1 MEVILTCDLAMP
13 TTRGG
18 RPPGKAQVWRKAGL
32 RLHDLSFMRAVVQG
46 LAPAVAAQRYLPE
59 LMADERVAGAY
70 LRRVVELAADILM
83 SSEEPGAAGV
93 MRELAKFPKSQV
105 RSTTC
110 ENTPSAQ
117 GAPSVPSLDE
127 FAEEI
132 GAEDFSERE
141 IQELYQERYG
151 VQLATLPAAA
161 DTNGPVASTDAV
173 LRALSIAQSR
183 GVVLPK
189 PTDPARLW
197 FSQSLTARLNGAEIA
212 LLQELIDFINQH
224 GRHWYSRIPG
234 VGQDRARRLVG
245 WLVQHEP
252 FLEHKIA
259 PRSRWDNASLMAGGD
274 SGWTALQPFFRAVQT
289 AGQTHLG
296 SSLRSMGPNA
306 MGAQS
311 DADAI
316 KSWLVTLDFK
326 SVHTR
331 KAYACDVMRLMLWAQ
346 EQSKTLS
353 TLTVADAAAHARF
366 LCSPPAHWIGRL
378 PAHRDWADWRP
389 MRGPLSSRSAAR
401 ALAAIGH
408 LYGFLLETNYLVANP
423 FARIRQAK
431 RPDQQI
437 DTMRS
442 LSTAQ
447 MRLVERHLDAMPES
461 PSKRRMVAILALME
475 STGLRIGELSL
486 SWGNLQ
492 PIRNLLACDH
502 VAGAMCLRVMGKG
515 GKERLVPVKDH
526 VLRALRAHQADRVL
540 LIDAGG
546 IAPVSEEETPLFSV
560 LERPMVGAVAS
571 TNGALSTAGIHRAV
585 KRLFGQVAE
594 QCTDADSKAAFE
606 RATCH
611 WLRHTFAH
619 SVLGATNQDLP
630 VTQQLLGHKS
640 IATTGIYVKAD
651 MGQRLRAVMAMPL
664 MFGGNT
670 QVRR

>member
-1 MEVILTCDLAMP
+1 LTCDLAMP

-18 RPPGKAQVWRKAGL
+18 RPPGKAQVWREAGL

-59 LMADERVAGAY
+59 LMADERVADAY
-70 LRRVVELAADILM
+70 LRRVVELAADILV
-83 SSEEPGAAGV
+83 SSEEPGAASV
-93 MRELAKFPKSQV
+93 MLDFAKFPKSQV
-105 RSTTC
+105 KSTAC

-117 GAPSVPSLDE
+117 LEPAVPSLDE

-151 VQLATLPAAA
+151 EQLATLPAAA
-161 DTNGPVASTDAV
+161 DTSAPIASTDTV
-173 LRALSIAQSR
+173 LRALGIVQSR

-189 PTDPARLW
+189 PTDPVRLW
-197 FSQSLTARLNGAEIA
+197 FSQSLTARLNGAEIV
-212 LLQELIDFINQH
+212 LLQELIDFINRY

-259 PRSRWDNASLMAGGD
+259 PRSRWDSASHLAGGD
-274 SGWTALQPFFRAVQT
+274 SVWTALQPFFKVAH
-289 AGQTHLG
+289 AAQTHLG
-296 SSLRSMGPNA
+296 SSLRSTGPNA
-306 MGAQS
+306 MGVQS
-311 DADAI
+311 EADAV

-346 EQSKTLS
+346 EQGKTLS

-408 LYGFLLETNYLVANP
+408 LYGFLMETGYLVANP
-423 FARIRQAK
+423 FARIRQSK
-431 RPDQQI
+431 QPDQQI

-442 LSTAQ
+442 LSMAQ
-447 MRLVERHLDAMPES
+447 MRMVEQYLGAMQES
-461 PSKRRMVAILALME
+461 PTSRRLVAILALLE
-475 STGLRIGELSL
+475 STGLRIGELNL
-486 SWGNLQ
+486 TWGNLM
-492 PIRNLLACDH
+492 PIRLLVPDEQLS
-502 VAGAMCLRVMGKG
+502 GAKCLRVLGKG
-515 GKERLVPVKDH
+515 GKERLVPIKEH
-526 VLRALRAHQADRVL
+526 VLRALHAHRADRQVL
-540 LIDAGG
+540 IESGLVVA
-546 IAPVSEEETPLFSV
+546 VTEEETPLFSV
-560 LERPMVGAVAS
+560 LERPMVGEMAS
-571 TNGALSTAGIHRAV
+571 ANGALSTAGLHRVV
-585 KRLFGQVAE
+585 KRLFAQVAG
-594 QCTDADSKAAFE
+594 QCADAESKAAFE

-664 MFGGNT
+664 MFGGNS
-670 QVRR
+670 QFRR

>member
-1 MEVILTCDLAMP
+1 MGVILTCELAMP

-18 RPPGKAQVWRKAGL
+18 RPPGKAQVWREAGL
-32 RLHDLSFMRAVVQG
+32 RLHDLSFVRAVVQG

-59 LMADERVAGAY
+59 LVADERVAGAY
-70 LRRVVELAADILM
+70 LRRVVEMASDILGGHG
-83 SSEEPGAAGV
+83 EQGLA
-93 MRELAKFPKSQV
+93 RELVNFAKFTKSQV
-105 RSTTC
+105 NSTNY
-110 ENTPSAQ
+110 ENPATAQ
-117 GAPSVPSLDE
+117 SVSKVPSLDE

-141 IQELYQERYG
+141 IQELYEERYG
-151 VQLATLPAAA
+151 EQLAAVPVAA
-161 DTNGPVASTDAV
+161 DTSAPVASTDAV
-173 LRALSIAQSR
+173 LRALSIVQSR

-189 PTDPARLW
+189 PTDPVRLW

-212 LLQELIDFINQH
+212 LLQELIDFINQF
-224 GRHWYSRIPG
+224 GRHWYSRVPG

-252 FLEHKIA
+252 FLEHKIV
-259 PRSRWDNASLMAGGD
+259 PRSRWDSASLLVGGD
-274 SGWTALQPFFRAVQT
+274 SCWTALQPFFKVAH
-289 AGQTHLG
+289 AEQTHLG

-311 DADAI
+311 DADAV

-346 EQSKTLS
+346 EQGKTLS

-378 PAHRDWADWRP
+378 PAHRDWAEWRP

-408 LYGFLLETNYLVANP
+408 LYGFLMETGYLVANP

-431 RPDQQI
+431 QPDQQI

-442 LSTAQ
+442 LSKAQ
-447 MRLVERHLDAMPES
+447 MRMVEQYLGAMPES
-461 PSKRRMVAILALME
+461 PTSRRLVAILALLE
-475 STGLRIGELSL
+475 STGLRIGELNL
-486 SWGNLQ
+486 TWGNLL
-492 PIRNLLACDH
+492 PIRLL
-502 VAGAMCLRVMGKG
+502 VPEEQLLGAKCLRVLGKG
-515 GKERLVPVKDH
+515 GKERLVPIKEH
-526 VLRALRAHQADRVL
+526 VLRALHAHRSDRQA
-540 LIDAGG
+540 LIDSGQMVA
-546 IAPVSEEETPLFSV
+546 VTEEETPLFSV
-560 LERPMVGAVAS
+560 LEKPMVGEMAS
-571 TNGALSTAGIHRAV
+571 ANGALSTAGIHRAV
-585 KRLFGQVAE
+585 KRLFAQVAG
-594 QCTDADSKAAFE
+594 QCADAESKAAFE

-664 MFGGNT
+664 MFDGKGFGH
-670 QVRR
+670 R

>member
-1 MEVILTCDLAMP
+1 MEVILTCELAMP

-18 RPPGKAQVWRKAGL
+18 RPPGKAQVWREAGL
-32 RLHDLSFMRAVVQG
+32 RLHDLSFVRAVVQG

-59 LMADERVAGAY
+59 LVADERVAGAY
-70 LRRVVELAADILM
+70 LRRVVEMASDILGGHG
-83 SSEEPGAAGV
+83 EQGLA
-93 MRELAKFPKSQV
+93 RELVNFAKFTKSQV
-105 RSTTC
+105 NSTNY
-110 ENTPSAQ
+110 ENPATAQ
-117 GAPSVPSLDE
+117 SVPKVPSLDE

-132 GAEDFSERE
+132 GAEDFCERE

-151 VQLATLPAAA
+151 EQLATLPAAA
-161 DTNGPVASTDAV
+161 NTRAPVASTDAV
-173 LRALSIAQSR
+173 LRALSIVQSR

-189 PTDPARLW
+189 PTDPVRLW

-212 LLQELIDFINQH
+212 LLQELIDFINRH
-224 GRHWYSRIPG
+224 GRHWYSRVPG
-234 VGQDRARRLVG
+234 VGQDRAKRLVG
-245 WLVQHEP
+245 WLVQHET

-259 PRSRWDNASLMAGGD
+259 PRSCWDSAGLLAVGG
-274 SGWTALQPFFRAVQT
+274 SGRTEMLPLFRAVQT
-289 AGQTHLG
+289 AVPTSLA

-346 EQSKTLS
+346 EQGKTLS
-353 TLTVADAAAHARF
+353 TLTVTDAAAHARF

-378 PAHRDWADWRP
+378 PSHRDWADWRP

-408 LYGFLLETNYLVANP
+408 LYGFLMETGYLVANP

-431 RPDQQI
+431 QPDQQI

-442 LSTAQ
+442 LSTGQ
-447 MRLVERHLDAMPES
+447 MRLVEQYLGSLDDS
-461 PSKRRMVAILALME
+461 PSKCRLVAILALLE
-475 STGLRIGELSL
+475 STGLRIGELNLTWGSL
-486 SWGNLQ
+486 M
-492 PIRNLLACDH
+492 PIRLLVPDEQLS
-502 VAGAMCLRVMGKG
+502 GAKCLRVLGKG
-515 GKERLVPVKDH
+515 GKERLVPIKEH
-526 VLRALRAHQADRVL
+526 VLRALHAHRADRQA
-540 LIDAGG
+540 LIESGLVVA
-546 IAPVSEEETPLFSV
+546 VTEEETPLFSV
-560 LERPMVGAVAS
+560 LERPMVGEMAS
-571 TNGALSTAGIHRAV
+571 ANGALSTAGIHRVV
-585 KRLFGQVAE
+585 KHLFAQVAV
-594 QCTDADSKAAFE
+594 QCADAESKAAFE

-619 SVLGATNQDLP
+619 SVLGATNQDLT

-664 MFGGNT
+664 MFDGKALD
-670 QVRR
+670 RR

>member
-1 MEVILTCDLAMP
+1 MVVILTFDLAMP

-18 RPPGKAQVWRKAGL
+18 RPPGKAQVWREAGL

-46 LAPAVAAQRYLPE
+46 LSPAVAAQRYLPE
-59 LMADERVAGAY
+59 LMADGRVASAY
-70 LRRVVELAADILM
+70 LRRVVEMASDILGGHG
-83 SSEEPGAAGV
+83 EQGLA
-93 MRELAKFPKSQV
+93 RELVNFAKFTKSQV
-105 RSTTC
+105 NSTNS
-110 ENTPSAQ
+110 ENPATAQ
-117 GAPSVPSLDE
+117 SVPKVPSLDE

-151 VQLATLPAAA
+151 EQLATLPAAA
-161 DTNGPVASTDAV
+161 DTRAPVTSTDAV
-173 LRALSIAQSR
+173 LRALGIVQSR

-189 PTDPARLW
+189 PTDSVRLW
-197 FSQSLTARLNGAEIA
+197 FSQSLTARLNGAEIV
-212 LLQELIDFINQH
+212 LLQELIDFINRY

-259 PRSRWDNASLMAGGD
+259 PRSRWDSASLLVGGD
-274 SGWTALQPFFRAVQT
+274 SCWTALQLFFKVVHAE
-289 AGQTHLG
+289 QTHLG

-311 DADAI
+311 DADAV

-346 EQSKTLS
+346 EQGKTLS
-353 TLTVADAAAHARF
+353 TLTVTDAAAHARF

-408 LYGFLLETNYLVANP
+408 LYGFLIETGYLVANP

-431 RPDQQI
+431 QPDQQI

-442 LSTAQ
+442 LSKAQ
-447 MRLVERHLDAMPES
+447 MRMVEQYLGAMPES
-461 PSKRRMVAILALME
+461 PTSRRLVAILALLE
-475 STGLRIGELSL
+475 STGLRIGELNL
-486 SWGNLQ
+486 TWGNLL
-492 PIRNLLACDH
+492 PIRLL
-502 VAGAMCLRVMGKG
+502 VPEEQLLGAKCLRVLGKG
-515 GKERLVPVKDH
+515 GKERLVPIKEH
-526 VLRALRAHQADRVL
+526 VLRALHVHRADRQA
-540 LIDAGG
+540 LIESGLVVVV
-546 IAPVSEEETPLFSV
+546 PEEETPLFSV
-560 LERPMVGAVAS
+560 LERPMVGEMAS
-571 TNGALSTAGIHRAV
+571 ANGALSTAGIHRVV
-585 KRLFGQVAE
+585 KRLFAQVAGR
-594 QCTDADSKAAFE
+594 CADADSKAAFE

-630 VTQQLLGHKS
+630 VTQQLLGHRS

-664 MFGGNT
+664 MFDGKGFGP
-670 QVRR
+670 R

>member
-1 MEVILTCDLAMP
+1 MTCDLAM
-13 TTRGG
+13 TTSRGG
-18 RPPGKAQVWRKAGL
+18 RPPGKAQVWREAGL

-59 LMADERVAGAY
+59 LMADARVAGAY
-70 LRRVVELAADILM
+70 LRQVVELAADILM

-93 MRELAKFPKSQV
+93 MRELAKFPLSQV
-105 RSTTC
+105 KSTIC

-117 GAPSVPSLDE
+117 GAPSVPSLDD

-151 VQLATLPAAA
+151 EQLATLSAAA
-161 DTNGPVASTDAV
+161 DTSASVASIDAV
-173 LRALSIAQSR
+173 LRALSIVQSR

-189 PTDPARLW
+189 PKDPVRLW

-212 LLQELIDFINQH
+212 LLQELINFINRH
-224 GRHWYSRIPG
+224 GRHWYSRVPG
-234 VGQDRARRLVG
+234 VGQDRAKRLVG
-245 WLVQHEP
+245 WLVQHET

-259 PRSRWDNASLMAGGD
+259 PRSCWDSAGLLAVGG
-274 SGWTALQPFFRAVQT
+274 SGRTDMLPLFRAVQT
-289 AGQTHLG
+289 AGQTHPS

-316 KSWLVTLDFK
+316 KSWFITLEFK

-346 EQSKTLS
+346 EQGKTLS
-353 TLTVADAAAHARF
+353 TLTVTDAAAHARF

-378 PAHRDWADWRP
+378 PAHRDWTDWRP

-408 LYGFLLETNYLVANP
+408 LYGFLIETGYLVANP

-431 RPDQQI
+431 QPDQQI

-442 LSTAQ
+442 LSKAQ
-447 MRLVERHLDAMPES
+447 MRMVEQYLGAMPES
-461 PSKRRMVAILALME
+461 PTSRRLVAILALLE
-475 STGLRIGELSL
+475 STGLRIGELNL
-486 SWGNLQ
+486 TWGNLL
-492 PIRNLLACDH
+492 PIRLL
-502 VAGAMCLRVMGKG
+502 VPEEQLLGAKCLRVLGKG
-515 GKERLVPVKDH
+515 GKERLVPIKEH
-526 VLRALRAHQADRVL
+526 VLRALHAHREDRQA
-540 LIDAGG
+540 LIESGLVVAV
-546 IAPVSEEETPLFSV
+546 PEEEAPLFSV
-560 LERPMVGAVAS
+560 LERPMVGEMAS
-571 TNGALSTAGIHRAV
+571 ANGALSTAGIHRVV
-585 KRLFGQVAE
+585 KRLFAQVAGR
-594 QCTDADSKAAFE
+594 CFDADSKAAFE

-664 MFGGNT
+664 MFDGKGFG
-670 QVRR
+670 RR